1 MDAKRIDYRT
11 VDPPVTRENTVA
23 RIENPPLTDVV
34 QRSPHEILRGVY
46 TVGSLNSPKPC
57 ASGAEYVLCCLYDYS
72 AEQPVWIEVSGTRDL
87 EPGSVRCF
95 EFSPVFVDREQAVP
109 HLVATPLEH
118 EMRARSALELMHPRE
133 AAIPEDLIRLVHL
146 VHSLQEPGLVWFL
159 EALLADAGLRTAF
172 CTIGANPYH
181 HHSDGGGLLRH
192 SLEVAEPLQSA
203 LTVHPSDNVLE
214 DEAAVVVAL
223 IHDLGRI
230 RLAEPSAYEL
240 YGFHGPSVH
249 EWLLPELVR
258 PVLATLKHFDTV
270 AYSALWGTLHAYI
283 HRSRYQ
289 NPRVALIQGLDGH
302 SARKDFR
309 GARSRRYRAPDNW
322 TPPVGREIASRD
334 DVGR

>member
-1 MDAKRIDYRT
+1 M
-11 VDPPVTRENTVA
+11 A

-72 AEQPVWIEVSGTRDL
+72 AEQPVWIEESGTRDL
-87 EPGSVRCF
+87 EPDSVRCF

-118 EMRARSALELMHPRE
+118 EVCARSALELMHPRE
-133 AAIPEDLIRLVHL
+133 AAIPEDLKRLVHL
-146 VHSLQEPGLVWFL
+146 VHSLQDPGLVWFL
-159 EALLADAGLRTAF
+159 EALFADASLRTAF
-172 CTIGANPYH
+172 CTIGANPRH
-181 HHSDGGGLLRH
+181 HHCDWGGLLRH
-192 SLEVAEPLQSA
+192 SLEVAEAVQRALAIHPGHRLQ
-203 LTVHPSDNVLE
+203 E

-230 RLAEPSAYEL
+230 LLANPKIYEL
-240 YGFHGPSVH
+240 YGSHGPGVH

-258 PVLATLKHFDTV
+258 PVLATLKHLDAD
-270 AYSALWGTLHAYI
+270 AYSTLWGMLHAYI
-283 HRSRYQ
+283 HRARYQ

-322 TPPVGREIASRD
+322 TPPVGREIAARD